1 MHTVHFIKYIYVTV
15 QHGGGLVICVCV
27 VVVGGGM
34 CVLRLPN

>member
-15 QHGGGLVICVCV
+15 QYGGGASSNVCV